1 MVEDEIGLQVEEEEV
16 RLEVEEEEEEM
27 VEQEVLKVLGV
38 RL

>member
-16 RLEVEEEEEEM
+16 RLEVEEEEEE
-27 VEQEVLKVLGV
+27 EVLKVLGV

>member
-16 RLEVEEEEEEM
+16 RLEVEEM

>member
-1 MVEDEIGLQVEEEEV
+1 VVEDEIGLQVEEEEV
-16 RLEVEEEEEEM
+16 RLEVEEM